1 MLSFAKVAVIA
12 AVASAF
18 VAPSTRLSAPA
29 RFTRPTLAAEPD
41 VEVAATK
48 EVAKLEDVEVSGLD
62 DILITW
68 GLKED
73 PRVPEDCRVDPMT
86 RIKEAGKA
94 GVAAYT
100 LTEFA
105 FWLGSVP
112 LAIAAVAYTTGSLPD
127 FGTTEGKEAIAGY
140 VFVFINFARVIVPL
154 RIALALALAPWCE
167 RNIIQKFFSAPSP
180 DECDV

>member
-1 MLSFAKVAVIA
+1 MTAVSCLPRA
-12 AVASAF
+12 LWRA
-18 VAPSTRLSAPA
+18 
-29 RFTRPTLAAEPD
+29 AAEETRARAQ
-41 VEVAATK
+41 V
-48 EVAKLEDVEVSGLD
+48 
-62 DILITW
+62 LIQW
-68 GLKED
+68 GVKND
-73 PRVPEDCRVDPMT
+73 PRVPEDCQVAPMT

-112 LAIAAVAYTTGSLPD
+112 LAITAVVYTTGALPD

-140 VFVFINFARVIVPL
+140 VFVFINFARVVVPL

-167 RNIIQKFFSAPSP
+167 RNIIEKFFP
-180 DECDV
+180 DKSLEDCEVEELL